1 MTTLRIA
8 VEVRPAD
15 RRAVDRA
22 ASAAFVADAH
32 RPPPPGQEDEDENE
46 TPIGD
51 PDDDD
56 WEGEDWDEDD
66 DEPLRAGWSPGLGG
80 AGSRRGASRTDP
92 AKRR

>member
-1 MTTLRIA
+1 MQILRLRTREGGRGA
-8 VEVRPAD
+8 ESGDGRPL
-15 RRAVDRA
+15 
-22 ASAAFVADAH
+22 SGDAH
-32 RPPPPGQEDEDENE
+32 RPPHPGQEDEDENE

-66 DEPLRAGWSPGLGG
+66 DEPLRAGSSTVREDGG
-80 AGSRRGASRTDP
+80 SQRAASRTDP